1 MKDIDSIEIS
11 QILEEADEDMLDA
24 RRLGGRSAPAARY
37 AASQSAEKY
46 LRALCEAVGR
56 PAGIMWD
63 ILKIH
68 DTVGDIAGLGAIRD
82 SVELLSKFTTPARS
96 GDGATAPMK
105 DVLHSVETVRWAV
118 RKAFGIDEPAPVAPE
133 SGAVPCVSSEV
144 IDSAVIPVDDDLIPT
159 ILPGDAS
166 GPDGDHQPVATEPVR
181 PAAPDMQ
188 ARNRREPG
196 AGRSPEERNTSFVKT
211 FLVCDRC
218 GVRIPRTRQT
228 ATGRVPCA
236 MCGRPM
242 KLQR

>member
-1 MKDIDSIEIS
+1 MKAIDSIEIGR
-11 QILEEADEDMLDA
+11 IMEEADEDMFDA
-24 RRLGGRSAPAARY
+24 RRLGVRSAPAARY
-37 AASQSAEKY
+37 AASQAAEKY

-68 DTVGDIAGLGAIRD
+68 DTVGDIDGLADAREA
-82 SVELLSKFTTPARS
+82 VELLSRFTTPARA

-105 DVLHSVETVRWAV
+105 DVLHSLEMVRWAV
-118 RKAFGIDEPAPVAPE
+118 RGAFGIQEPAPIAPASEVAT
-133 SGAVPCVSSEV
+133 CVSSEV
-144 IDSAVIPVDDDLIPT
+144 IDSAVIPEDDDMIPT
-159 ILPGDAS
+159 ILPGDA
-166 GPDGDHQPVATEPVR
+166 
-181 PAAPDMQ
+181 AAPTFEGQPIAAEPIRQEARDIPG
-188 ARNRREPG
+188 RNRREPG
-196 AGRSPEERNTSFVKT
+196 AGRSADERNTSFVKT